1 MNLLRQLGGQVSHVR
16 QLVSL
21 PNRMLGLLFACVI
34 TACATT
40 PYEEAISRMTGF
52 ELEVLDKLKTL
63 RKGMTPQQVVE
74 ILGPNDDGSLF
85 EEAARYWVLSTRPI
99 VVVLQ
104 QPASF
109 DSLESCIV
117 QNSGKVAFGVR
128 ILTRNGKIFGI
139 IKDEQKQIPAGTY
152 RCVLDS
158 PSALK
163 RWYSTLA
170 AELPAGARLET
181 PVDPKERD
189 AVAKLV
195 FAKGQLSR
203 VYLIHPAPS
212 ERGAF
217 YYAVME

>member
-1 MNLLRQLGGQVSHVR
+1 MSLFRRLPGHMPHVR
-16 QLVSL
+16 HLITL
-21 PNRMLGLLFACVI
+21 PSRMLGLLFACVI
-34 TACATT
+34 AACATT
-40 PYEEAISRMTGF
+40 PPEEAISRMTGF

-63 RKGMTPQQVVE
+63 RKGMTPQQVVA
-74 ILGPNDDGSLF
+74 IMGSNDDGSLF

-99 VVVLQ
+99 VVVLP
-104 QPASF
+104 QPARF
-109 DSLESCIV
+109 DLLESCIV
-117 QNSGKVAFGVR
+117 QNSGKVAFGVG
-128 ILTRNGKIFGI
+128 ILKSNGKIFGI
-139 IKDEQKQIPAGTY
+139 IRDEKKQIPTGTY

-158 PSALK
+158 PSAFK
-163 RWYSTLA
+163 RWYSRLT

-195 FAKGQLSR
+195 FAKGQLSK